1 MDHSQHLT
9 HSHEP
14 WLVVLS
20 VAMAILASYIA
31 LELGSRVA
39 LARGRDRYP
48 WLVGGALIM
57 GLGIWSMHFIAML
70 AFRLPLEVRYDIGLT
85 ALSAVIAMLASGL
98 ALWIVSREKVRWWQ
112 FVLGGGVMGV
122 AIAGMHY
129 TGMAALRLRANLTY
143 DPTLFALSV
152 VIAIV
157 ASMAA
162 LWLITRFRIA
172 VTRAARIGKA
182 VSAVVMGIAIA
193 GMHYTGMAAA
203 IFTERSTFSADL
215 TGSIEISLIGTIA
228 VMLAALV
235 LLVGGFV
242 LFRNIRNLPFAGK
255 FLAFAVIF
263 TLPLVLVTTIFVQ
276 EQVDN
281 INKYGYN
288 EKYGT
293 QYLRPLHRVLVNVI
307 VYQWLTVERGEV
319 GSSAVINTQ
328 QQIDESFAQL
338 AEVDFAYGTILQST
352 RNFAELRTEW
362 ETLRD
367 SITNMDVPRR
377 KAQLDLFVQ
386 HIRAHISLIGN
397 TSSLILDPDIDT
409 YYLMSSVLLTLPEQ
423 QLAIARF
430 LSLNSEFVRTQGL
443 TADEQIAMN
452 VLASDLTNRQ
462 LTLRSEA
469 TVSASGVSELDAVDE
484 DAYQALDAA
493 LDKMENGI
501 QRANTMLQFRSA
513 SIASFSFSPEEFE
526 AMATRLREDHAA
538 YYDLI
543 SVALERG
550 IDDRINRE
558 TNQLW
563 LQIGAVVMAFVL
575 AVIVGVILVR
585 AVTQPIAQLT
595 FATRQLAAG
604 TLTSRVMVTGTDETS
619 QLGSAFNAMAQ
630 SLQETQQEVDRRTR
644 ALEASTEVTRRLST
658 ILDEE
663 ELVRAVVTELQA
675 AFNYYHAHIYVFD
688 DAQENLLM
696 RGGTGEAGQI
706 LLERGHKIPRGR
718 GLVGRAADTK
728 APVLVSNTAQ
738 DAGWLPNPLL
748 PETRSELAVPI
759 LLGETALGVI
769 DVQQNRVDGLKAL
782 DVELIQSVAGQV
794 AIALQNARSFALTR
808 RQAEQDAFV
817 NTLGQKI
824 QQAARIE
831 DILQIA
837 VQELGQTLKARRA
850 KINIGLKLEG
860 NGSNGHEVMQ

>member
-1 MDHSQHLT
+1 MDRPQYFT
-9 HSHEP
+9 HSYEP

-20 VAMAILASYIA
+20 VVMAILASYIA
-31 LELGSRVA
+31 LELGGRVA

-48 WLVGGALIM
+48 WLVGGAFIM

-70 AFRLPLEVRYDIGLT
+70 AFRLPVEVRYDVTLT
-85 ALSAVIAMLASGL
+85 VISAVIAMLASGL
-98 ALWIVSREKVRWWQ
+98 ALWIVSREKVRWVQ
-112 FVLGGGVMGV
+112 IGLGGVVMGV

-129 TGMAALRLRANLTY
+129 TGMAALRLRADLTY
-143 DPTLFALSV
+143 DPALFALSV

-162 LWLITRFRIA
+162 LALLTRFRIA

-182 VSAVVMGIAIA
+182 VSAVVMGVAIA

-203 IFTERSTFSADL
+203 IFTERASSPADL
-215 TGSIEISLIGTIA
+215 SGAIEINLIGTIA

-235 LLVGGFV
+235 LLAGGFALV
-242 LFRNIRNLPFAGK
+242 RNLRNLPFTGK
-255 FLAFAVIF
+255 FLAFAIIL
-263 TLPLVLVTTIFVQ
+263 TLPLVLITTIFVQ
-276 EQVDN
+276 EQLDD

-293 QYLRPLHRVLVNVI
+293 QYLRPLHRILSNVI
-307 VYQWLTVERGEV
+307 MYEWLTVERGEV
-319 GSSAVINTQ
+319 TSAVAVSTQ
-328 QQIDESFAQL
+328 QQIDQDFEQL
-338 AEVDFAYGTILQST
+338 AEIDFTYGAILQST
-352 RNFAELRTEW
+352 RNFVELRAEW
-362 ETLRD
+362 ETLRNN
-367 SITNMDVPRR
+367 ITNMDAPRR
-377 KAQLDLFVQ
+377 RAQLDLFIQ
-386 HIRAHISLIGN
+386 HIRALITLIGD
-397 TSSLILDPDIDT
+397 TSYLILDPDLDT

-423 QLAIARF
+423 QSAVARF
-430 LSLNSEFVRTQGL
+430 LNLNSEFVREQGL

-452 VLASDLTNRQ
+452 VLASEFTNYQ
-462 LTLRSEA
+462 QTLRSEV
-469 TVSASGVSELDAVDE
+469 TVSEASVSELADADVK
-484 DAYQALDAA
+484 AYRALDTA
-493 LDKMENGI
+493 LDRMENGI

-526 AMATRLREDHAA
+526 AMATRLREEHAT

-543 SVALERG
+543 SARLEHG
-550 IDDRINRE
+550 IDQRISRE
-558 TNQLW
+558 TNSLW
-563 LQIGAVVMAFVL
+563 LQMGGVLAAFALAAVVG
-575 AVIVGVILVR
+575 IILVR
-585 AVTQPIAQLT
+585 AITQPIAQLT
-595 FATRQLAAG
+595 SATRQLASG
-604 TLTSRVMVTGTDETS
+604 NLTSRVTVVGTDETS
-619 QLGSAFNAMAQ
+619 QLGSAFNGMAQ
-630 SLQETQQEVDRRTR
+630 SLQESQLEVERRAR

-663 ELVRAVVTELQA
+663 ALVRAVVTELQA

-688 DAQENLLM
+688 EARENLLM

-728 APVLVSNTAQ
+728 TPVLVSNTVQ

-769 DVQQNRVDGLKAL
+769 DVQQNRVNGLQAL

-794 AIALQNARSFALTR
+794 AIALQNARSFAITR

-817 NTLGQKI
+817 NTLSQKI
-824 QQAARIE
+824 QQASRIE

-837 VQELGQTLKARRA
+837 VQELGQNLKARRA
-850 KINIGLKLEG
+850 KINIGLKSVG
-860 NGSNGHEVMQ
+860 NGHEVTQ

>member
-9 HSHEP
+9 HNHEP

-20 VAMAILASYIA
+20 IVMAILASYIA
-31 LELGSRVA
+31 LELGGRVA

-48 WLVGGALIM
+48 WLVGGAVIM

-70 AFRLPLEVRYDIGLT
+70 AFRLPIEVRYDVGLT
-85 ALSAVIAMLASGL
+85 VLSAVIAILASGL
-98 ALWIVSREKVRWWQ
+98 ALWIVSREKVRGWQ
-112 FVLGGGVMGV
+112 FALGGVVMGV

-129 TGMAALRLRANLTY
+129 TGMAALRLRADLTY

-157 ASMAA
+157 ASTAA

-182 VSAVVMGIAIA
+182 VSAVVMGFAIA

-203 IFTERSTFSADL
+203 IFTERSTFSGDL
-215 TGSIEISLIGTIA
+215 GGAIEINLIGAIA

-235 LLVGGFV
+235 LLVGGFI
-242 LFRNIRNLPFAGK
+242 LIRNIRNLPFTGK

-276 EQVDN
+276 EQLDN

-288 EKYGT
+288 EKYGA
-293 QYLRPLHRVLVNVI
+293 QYLRPLHRILSNVI
-307 VYQWLTVERGEV
+307 MYQWLTVERGET
-319 GSSAVINTQ
+319 GSSAVIATQ
-328 QQIDESFAQL
+328 QQIDQDFAQL
-338 AEVDFAYGTILQST
+338 AEIDFAYGAILQTT
-352 RNFAELRTEW
+352 RDFAQLRTEW
-362 ETLRD
+362 EALRD
-367 SITNMDVPRR
+367 SIVNMDVPRR
-377 KAQLDLFVQ
+377 RAQIDLFVQ
-386 HIRAHISLIGN
+386 NIRALIALVGD
-397 TSSLILDPDIDT
+397 TSYLILDPEIET

-430 LSLNSEFVRTQGL
+430 LSLNNEFVRTQGL

-452 VLASDLTNRQ
+452 VLANDFTNYQ
-462 LTLRSEA
+462 KTLRSEM
-469 TVSASGVSELDAVDE
+469 TVPANAGSELDEAE
-484 DAYQALDAA
+484 ADAYKALDAA
-493 LDKMENGI
+493 LDRMENGI

-526 AMATRLREDHAA
+526 TMANRLREDHAA

-543 SVALERG
+543 SAALERG
-550 IDDRINRE
+550 IDNRISRE

-563 LQIGAVVMAFVL
+563 LQFATVLTAFAL
-575 AVIVGVILVR
+575 AAIVGVILVR
-585 AVTQPIAQLT
+585 AITQPIAQLT
-595 FATRQLAAG
+595 LATRQLAAG
-604 TLTSRVMVTGTDETS
+604 NLTSRVTVVGTDETS

-630 SLQETQQEVDRRTR
+630 SLQETQREVDRRTR

-688 DAQENLLM
+688 EARENLLM
-696 RGGTGEAGQI
+696 RGGTGEAGRI

-728 APVLVSNTAQ
+728 APVLVSNTAL

-759 LLGETALGVI
+759 LLGENALGVI
-769 DVQQNRVDGLKAL
+769 DVQQNRVDGLQAL

-794 AIALQNARSFALTR
+794 AIALQNARSFAITR

-817 NTLGQKI
+817 NALSQKI
-824 QQAARIE
+824 QQATRIE
-831 DILQIA
+831 DILQITT
-837 VQELGQTLKARRA
+837 QELGKTLKARRA
-850 KINIGLKLEG
+850 KINIGLKPEG
-860 NGSNGHEVMQ
+860 NGHEVMS